1 MKMSIPELHRIL
13 SSALILILSSIIVS
27 ANPGLEFIG
36 SYDVGSDVREIYV
49 EDIENDLSLDVIIA
63 SNDVVYVLNNDATL
77 KWSYSAENLK
87 SIFVSDTDNDGYKEV
102 LISTGREIANIERG
116 NFYVIDNGG
125 NLKFKY
131 PRSAPYS
138 RFVFYSIC
146 AMDLNDN
153 RYEEIICGFS
163 TGVYALKDTY
173 DKFSWSFKTNETV
186 IEIMIKD
193 IEGDGNGEIIANS
206 FSNLYVL
213 DLDGISRGAYSIT
226 GGIKKIVIE
235 DISHTKGNEI
245 ILISKEDAIYIL
257 NSGFELIYPKTK
269 LVDNIL
275 EVSTL
280 DLNGDGLKEVI
291 LGSKNGVYI
300 LNSRFDMVKNKY
312 ETNDDVHG
320 IYLADWDGDEE
331 EEIIFGSGSY
341 IYMIT
346 KQGDLKDIFYVGQK
360 IDKLILEDLDY
371 DGSMDILINSGNK
384 IYLFENKESKESK
397 ESRISDAAER
407 CYIDA
412 NGYFEVGRYDD
423 ANKSIDEAIRL
434 YKGIGDIAN
443 VKKCESLKKE
453 IESKIIK
460 EKKED
465 ADKIDER
472 IEEKENGDIPSVF
485 ETSEGGISIFFIFS
499 IFLLIVIIILL
510 LLLLIKIK

>member
-1 MKMSIPELHRIL
+1 MKMSILKFGVL
-13 SSALILILSSIIVS
+13 SFILILALSSIIVS
-27 ANPGLEFIG
+27 ANPDLEFIG
-36 SYDVGSDVREIYV
+36 SYNVGSDVREIYV
-49 EDIENDLSLDVIIA
+49 DDIDNDLSLDVIIA

-77 KWSYSAENLK
+77 KWMYSAENLK

-146 AMDLNDN
+146 AVDLNDN
-153 RYEEIICGFS
+153 GYHEVICGFS

-173 DKFSWSFKTNETV
+173 DKFSWSFKTNET
-186 IEIMIKD
+186 ITGIMVKD
-193 IEGDGNGEIIANS
+193 IEGDGNEEIIANS

-213 DLDGISRGAYSIT
+213 DLDGIPIWEYSIT
-226 GGIKKIVIE
+226 EGIKEIIID
-235 DISHTKGNEI
+235 DISHTEGSEI
-245 ILISKEDAIYIL
+245 ILISKEDVIYIL
-257 NSGFELIYPKTK
+257 NSEFELIYPKTK
-269 LVDNIL
+269 LVNNIL

-320 IYLADWDGDEE
+320 IYLADLDGDGED
-331 EEIIFGSGSY
+331 EIIFGSGSY

-346 KQGDLKDIFYVGQK
+346 KQGDLKDKFYVGQE

-371 DGSMDILINSGNK
+371 DGYMDILINSGNK
-384 IYLFENKESKESK
+384 IYLFENKESKES
-397 ESRISDAAER
+397 RIRDAAER
-407 CYIDA
+407 YYRDA
-412 NGYFEVGRYDD
+412 KGYFEVGRYDD

-434 YKGIGDIAN
+434 YKEIGDIAN
-443 VKKCESLKKE
+443 VKECESLKKE

-460 EKKED
+460 EKNEN
-465 ADKIDER
+465 ADKIDEV
-472 IEEKENGDIPSVF
+472 IKEKERKDILSVF
-485 ETSEGGISIFFIFS
+485 EISEGGISIFFIFS
-499 IFLLIVIIILL
+499 IFLLVVIIILL
-510 LLLLIKIK
+510 LLLLIKRK